1 MKQLIPDN
9 LVGDPSKLPSEMVKL
24 VPGYSGSK
32 SSSTNQSTKKTG
44 KSIVKKEEDKLLQTS
59 KSDE

>member
-24 VPGYSGSK
+24 VPGYSSSK
-32 SSSTNQSTKKTG
+32 SSSRSQSTKKAS
-44 KSIVKKEEDKLLQTS
+44 KSIVKKEEDKLLSTF
-59 KSDE
+59 KPDE